1 MSLLSFSSG
10 QILALHSDG
19 IMLTGAVFRR
29 KAGLPEEIA
38 RVSAHSSD
46 PAAAL
51 AEIIQSLIKAGTPP
65 PKRVIIAS
73 DRAVFSRAELPVHP
87 NQPRPY
93 AQMRELARWESEMAF
108 SDLPSWDIE
117 AILMAMGVMSDTSKA
132 RVHDEITHR
141 ETLSSG
147 GPAPRFQDVALSMG
161 AITRPM
167 RDAAV
172 ELRESLNQPVGEAGC
187 GWIPTTRKDV
197 GDLVQH
203 AWLLSAVTE
212 FDREAWRDACT
223 LNKLT
228 LVGIVPSWGLSSLM
242 ARQKITD
249 ESAENEPHLLLE
261 RHSGAIALIN
271 MTGETVESIRLV
283 NLNRPDTTE
292 GAVLHRILDGREQD
306 RIVAVGFS
314 DATFSAIS
322 GTFTQVERLDDIRGA
337 VLAGVAA
344 RGLAIKGAP
353 PWPPLVLRAEP
364 NPPIWKN
371 ENFYRGV
378 LVAVVVVGVGGM
390 DVSTRIKKA
399 GFEVKLAGLETD
411 YERRRLITGTIQATV
426 NAAHKFEND
435 IEVATTE
442 MDDLRRR
449 IKIATYL
456 QSRRQEIVVGLLE
469 TLQQSI
475 PKGVV
480 MRALKESRK
489 TPEVFTLTAWALTDI
504 AAERFIASLNDRLE
518 PLGLIVADETVFREV
533 GPQGLAGYGAQF
545 RIVPTGYGGGVR

>member
-1 MSLLSFSSG
+1 MSLFSFSSG

-19 IMLTGAVFRR
+19 ITLTGAVFRR
-29 KAGLPEEIA
+29 KGGLPEEIA
-38 RVSAHSSD
+38 RASAHSSD

-51 AEIIQSLIKAGTPP
+51 AEIIQSLAKAGTPP

-117 AILMAMGVMSDTSKA
+117 AILLAMGVMSEQSDK
-132 RVHDEITHR
+132 RVRDEIALRTSQA
-141 ETLSSG
+141 LG
-147 GPAPRFQDVALSMG
+147 GPAPRYQDVALSMG

-187 GWIPTTRKDV
+187 GWIPTSRKDI

-203 AWLLSAVTE
+203 TWLLSAVTE

-228 LVGIVPSWGLSSLM
+228 LVGIVPSWGLSGLAAS
-242 ARQKITD
+242 QKSTT
-249 ESAENEPHLLLE
+249 ENAENEPHLLLE
-261 RHSGAIALIN
+261 RHSGAISLIN

-314 DATFSAIS
+314 DTTFAAIS
-322 GTFTQVERLDDIRGA
+322 GTFKQVERLDDTRGA

-344 RGLAIKGAP
+344 RGLALKGALL
-353 PWPPLVLRAEP
+353 WPPLVTRAEP
-364 NPPIWKN
+364 NPPIWKSD
-371 ENFYRGV
+371 NFYRGA
-378 LVAVVVVGVGGM
+378 LVAAVVLAIGGM
-390 DVSTRIKKA
+390 DMSTRIKKA
-399 GFEVKLAGLETD
+399 GFEEKLAELNTD
-411 YERRRLITGTIQATV
+411 YDRRRLITGKIQATL
-426 NAAHKFEND
+426 NAAHQFESEID
-435 IEVATTE
+435 TARTE
-442 MDDLRRR
+442 MEDLRRR
-449 IKIATYL
+449 ERVAVYL

-469 TLQQSI
+469 ALRQSI
-475 PKGVV
+475 PRGVV
-480 MRALKESRK
+480 MRELTESRK
-489 TPEVFTLTAWALTDI
+489 TPEVFTLIAWALSDI
-504 AAERFIASLNDRLE
+504 SAERFIANLNGRLE
-518 PLGLIVADETVFREV
+518 PLGLVVADETVFREA
-533 GPQGLAGYGAQF
+533 GPQGIMGYGAQF
-545 RIVPTGYGGGVR
+545 RIVPTGYGAMR